1 MFEINQLTAGCFLLH
16 CIGIRL
22 FLSRL
27 VLMAPAGLIL
37 QLSISEFDLRI
48 TALRALSSYVAPIP
62 DFLKKARLLSV
73 RDF

>member
-1 MFEINQLTAGCFLLH
+1 
-16 CIGIRL
+16 
-22 FLSRL
+22 
-27 VLMAPAGLIL
+27 MAPAGLIL